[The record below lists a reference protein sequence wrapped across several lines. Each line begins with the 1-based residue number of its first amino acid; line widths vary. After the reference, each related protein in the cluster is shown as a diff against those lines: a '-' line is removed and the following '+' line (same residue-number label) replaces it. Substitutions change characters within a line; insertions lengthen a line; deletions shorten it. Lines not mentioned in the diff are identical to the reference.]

1 MRMIAHLLVALLMVA
16 GALISS
22 AIAGDKDPLFINL
35 TTDDPHRANMGI
47 TFGKSQFGLGHPLTI
62 FLNDKGVF
70 VASKVNAPR
79 FGDHQKEL
87 AELVNK
93 GATIIVCPMCMKH
106 YGIQQADLVEGL
118 QIGKPE
124 VTGPALFKDNST
136 ALSW

>member
-1 MRMIAHLLVALLMVA
+1 MRKIVYVLVALLMVA
-16 GALISS
+16 GAFISTGV
-22 AIAGDKDPLFINL
+22 AGDKDPLFINL

-79 FGDHQKEL
+79 FSDHQKEL
-87 AELVNK
+87 AELANK

-106 YGIQQADLVEGL
+106 YGFQQADLVEGL
-118 QIGKPE
+118 QVGKPE
-124 VTGPALFKDNST
+124 VTGPALFKDNT
-136 ALSW
+136 IALSW

>member
-1 MRMIAHLLVALLMVA
+1 MRKIVHLLVALLMVT
-16 GALISS
+16 GTFIST
-22 AIAGDKDPLFINL
+22 AVAGDKDPLFINL

-87 AELVNK
+87 AELANK
-93 GATIIVCPMCMKH
+93 GATIIVCPMCIKH
-106 YGIQQADLVEGL
+106 YGIQQADLVKGL

-124 VTGPALFKDNST
+124 VTGPALFKDNT
-136 ALSW
+136 IALSW

>member
-1 MRMIAHLLVALLMVA
+1 MRMIVHLLVALLIA
-16 GALISS
+16 GGTLIST
-22 AIAGDKDPLFINL
+22 AVAGDKDPLFINL

-93 GATIIVCPMCMKH
+93 GATILVCAMCMNH